1 MLHFL
6 GNDFPSKGRG
16 KRELSTPRSIPEVA
30 GLTSGGFSRDQGLT
44 RAAASSQAVT
54 HL

>member
-1 MLHFL
+1 MLNFL
-6 GNDFPSKGRG
+6 GNDFPSQGMG
-16 KRELSTPRSIPEVA
+16 KSEFSTPRSVPQVS

-44 RAAASSQAVT
+44 RAAVSSQDVI